1 MAGTMARMKTGIMA
15 LALSV
20 GVAAAGGVAVAQ
32 EATPGSSPPA
42 PTGATPPPVTQV
54 YPVALHQGSCPA
66 PEAEP
71 VVDPRDAQVFGS
83 TAEEPQQV
91 GTSQF
96 PPALTAQL
104 VFELG
109 IQDVTSVPHAIA
121 VHQSPEEFGTVIA
134 CGDIAGIVAEG
145 VLIVPIRP
153 VNQGT
158 VAGTATIQEEEG
170 NITITASLVPEVMAA
185 NQ

>member
-42 PTGATPPPVTQV
+42 PTGATPPPVTNV
-54 YPVALHQGSCPA
+54 YPVAIHQGTCPQ

-71 VVDPRDAQVFGS
+71 VGDPIDAQVFGS

-91 GTSQF
+91 GSSQL
-96 PPALTAQL
+96 PPALSAQL
-104 VFELG
+104 SLPVT
-109 IQDVTSVPHAIA
+109 IQDATSVPHVIA

-134 CGDIAGIVAEG
+134 CGDIAGTVSEG

-153 VNQGT
+153 INQGT
-158 VAGTATIQEEEG
+158 VAGIATVQEEDE
-170 NITITASLVPEVMAA
+170 NLNVTVFLVPEVMAA